1 MGAVCGVISFLEVL
15 EAVLEVVDVGNYL
28 FDLFEA
34 RLEAKEWVLTN
45 FVVVL
50 TLVA

>member
-15 EAVLEVVDVGNYL
+15 EAVLEVDVGNHL